1 MSSEPLG
8 QYGAQYAQPYVHQ
21 RRTYLIGKAR
31 PNAPIGRNRESGE
44 IVLIIFGAFLGM
56 LWGLLMPVLPLRIAG
71 LVGLPALAIA
81 AVYVPYRRRTFYKW
95 VEINRT
101 YRRTVRSGRA
111 VWKSDAVDAGTR
123 LDGREVEIGPPPGVG
138 RLRWLSAPFGPD
150 EVAVLMHLE
159 RRTVTAAI
167 EIEGPGVGL
176 RDSEDQEALVD
187 RFGTLLKHV
196 ANGDGFVTRLQ
207 ILARTLPAD
216 PDAHAKD
223 VERRGDPNTPN
234 WLKDSYDQLQSMVST
249 SSEQHRAYLVACM
262 HYTRDLA
269 AEAHAMG
276 RTATGRRARDDE
288 GLAAVMARELTDI
301 CARLAEADIRVR
313 QPLGQARLSSLLH
326 SMYDPDHPIDH
337 IQAMSKRNAW
347 PAELDATHPQFLQAK
362 TRESTTR
369 EPWCH
374 ATAWIKEW
382 PLTPVGVNFLAP
394 LLVHTPDVIRT
405 VAVTMDLEPTDV
417 AIERMLTEKT
427 NDEAEASRAA
437 KMNRTVDPRD
447 LAHTGRV
454 DQRGDDLASG
464 AAGVNLVG
472 YITVSS
478 RNPDALARDKRTI
491 RASAGKSYLKLEWC
505 DREHHRAFVNTLPFA
520 TGIRR

>member
-1 MSSEPLG
+1 
-8 QYGAQYAQPYVHQ
+8 
-21 RRTYLIGKAR
+21 
-31 PNAPIGRNRESGE
+31 
-44 IVLIIFGAFLGM
+44 
-56 LWGLLMPVLPLRIAG
+56 
-71 LVGLPALAIA
+71 
-81 AVYVPYRRRTFYKW
+81 
-95 VEINRT
+95 
-101 YRRTVRSGRA
+101 
-111 VWKSDAVDAGTR
+111 
-123 LDGREVEIGPPPGVG
+123 
-138 RLRWLSAPFGPD
+138 
-150 EVAVLMHLE
+150 MHLE

-176 RDSEDQEALVD
+176 RDSEDQETLVD

-207 ILARTLPAD
+207 MLARTLPAD

-223 VERRGDPNTPN
+223 VERRGDHDAPR
-234 WLKDSYDQLQSMVST
+234 WLQDSYDQLQSMVST

-276 RTATGRRARDDE
+276 RTADGRRQRDDE
-288 GLAAVMARELTDI
+288 GLATVMARELTDI

-313 QPLGQARLSSLLH
+313 QPLGQARLASLVH

-337 IQAMSKRNAW
+337 IQAMSRRNAW
-347 PAELDATHPQFLQAK
+347 PAELDATHPQMLTAK
-362 TRESTTR
+362 TRESATR

-405 VAVTMDLEPTDV
+405 VAVTMELEPTDV

-478 RNPDALARDKRTI
+478 RSPEALARDKRTI

>member
-1 MSSEPLG
+1 MSP
-8 QYGAQYAQPYVHQ
+8 PITP
-21 RRTYLIGKAR
+21 RRTYLIGRAR
-31 PNAPIGRNRESGE
+31 PNAFIGRNRENGE
-44 IVLIIFGAFLGM
+44 IALIIAGAFLGM
-56 LWGLLMPVLPLRIAG
+56 VSGLVVPVLSLRIVL
-71 LVGLPALAIA
+71 LVGFPLLALA
-81 AVYVPYRRRTFYKW
+81 AVYVPYRQRTFYKW
-95 VEINRT
+95 FEINRS
-101 YRRTVRSGRA
+101 YRRTLKRGAVYRSA
-111 VWKSDAVDAGTR
+111 AMEAGTR
-123 LDGREVEIGPPPGVG
+123 LDGQEVEIGPPPGIG
-138 RLRWLSAPFGPD
+138 RITWLSAPFGPD
-150 EVAVLMHLE
+150 EIAVLLHAD
-159 RRTVTAAI
+159 RKTVTAAI

-207 ILARTLPAD
+207 MLARTLPAD

-223 VERRGDPNTPN
+223 VALRGDDRAPA
-234 WLKDSYDQLQSMVST
+234 WLRESYDQLQSMVST

-262 HYTRDLA
+262 HYTRELA
-269 AEAHAMG
+269 AEAQAIA
-276 RTATGRRARDDE
+276 RAARAQTGRKLDRDA
-288 GLAAVMARELTDI
+288 GLAVIMTRELTDI
-301 CARLAEADIRVR
+301 CSRLQEADIRVR
-313 QPLGQARLSSLLH
+313 QPLGQGRLASLIH

-337 IQAMSKRNAW
+337 IQAMTKRNAW
-347 PAELDATHPQFLQAK
+347 PAELDAREPTYLQAK
-362 TRESTTR
+362 TRESATR

-382 PLTPVGVNFLAP
+382 PMTPVGVNFLAP

-405 VAVTMDLEPTDV
+405 VAVTMDLEPTEV

-427 NDEAEASRAA
+427 NDVAEASRAA

-447 LAHTGRV
+447 IAAHHRL
-454 DQRGDDLASG
+454 DQRGEDLASG

-472 YITVSS
+472 YITVSARS
-478 RNPDALARDKRTI
+478 PEALARDKRTI

>member
-1 MSSEPLG
+1 MSSEQLG
-8 QYGAQYAQPYVHQ
+8 QYGTQYAHQ
-21 RRTYLIGKAR
+21 RRSYLIGKAR
-31 PNAPIGRNRESGE
+31 PNAPIGRNRENGE
-44 IVLIIFGAFLGM
+44 IVLIIAGAGLGM
-56 LWGLLMPVLPLRIAG
+56 VWGLIPSLLPLRIAG
-71 LVGLPALAIA
+71 LVGFPLLAIM

-101 YRRTVRSGRA
+101 FRRTVRSGRA
-111 VWKSDAVDAGTR
+111 VWKPDVHEAGTR
-123 LDGREVEIGPPPGVG
+123 LDGREVEVGPPPGVG
-138 RLRWLSAPFGPD
+138 RLRWLTAPFGPD
-150 EVAVLMHLE
+150 EIAVLMHLE

-223 VERRGDPNTPN
+223 VARRGDHNAPR
-234 WLKDSYDQLQSMVST
+234 WLQESYDQLQSMVST

-262 HYTRDLA
+262 HYSRDLA

-276 RTATGRRARDDE
+276 RTAYGRGEKRARDDD
-288 GLAAVMARELTDI
+288 GLATVMARELTDI

-313 QPLGQARLSSLLH
+313 QPLGQARLASLIH

-337 IQAMSKRNAW
+337 IQAMSRRNAW
-347 PAELDATHPQFLQAK
+347 PAELDATHPQYLQAK
-362 TRESTTR
+362 TREAATR

-472 YITVSS
+472 YLTVSARS
-478 RNPDALARDKRTI
+478 PEALARDKRTI

-505 DREHHRAFVNTLPFA
+505 DREHHRAFANTLPFA

>member
-1 MSSEPLG
+1 MTSPP
-8 QYGAQYAQPYVHQ
+8 QTVTR
-21 RRTYLIGKAR
+21 RRTYLIGRAR
-31 PNAPIGRNRESGE
+31 PQSIVGRNRETGE
-44 IVLIIFGAFLGM
+44 IALIVVGAFFGM
-56 LWGLLMPVLPLRIAG
+56 LSGLLIPQLTLRIVG
-71 LVGLPALAIA
+71 LVGFPLLALA
-81 AVYVPYRRRTFYKW
+81 AVYMPYNGRTFYKW
-95 VEINRT
+95 FEINRSFRRTLRRGAT
-101 YRRTVRSGRA
+101 YRSGA
-111 VWKSDAVDAGTR
+111 PEAGIT
-123 LDGREVEIGPPPGVG
+123 LDGREVQIGAPPGVG
-138 RLRWLSAPFGPD
+138 RVQWLSTAFGPD
-150 EVAVLMHLE
+150 ELAVLLHPD
-159 RRTVTAAI
+159 RRTITAAI

-176 RDSEDQEALVD
+176 RDSEDQEALVE

-196 ANGDGFVTRLQ
+196 ANGDGYVTRIQ
-207 ILARTLPAD
+207 MLARTLPAD
-216 PDAHAKD
+216 PDAHAND
-223 VERRGDPNTPN
+223 VRERGNSQAPEWIR
-234 WLKDSYDQLQSMVST
+234 DSYEQLLSMVST

-262 HYTRDLA
+262 HHSRELANEAQTIAKAARAGRERRRMSRDEALA
-269 AEAHAMG
+269 V
-276 RTATGRRARDDE
+276 
-288 GLAAVMARELTDI
+288 VMARELMDI

-313 QPLGQARLSSLLH
+313 QPLGEARLASLIH

-337 IQAMSKRNAW
+337 IQAMSQRNAW
-347 PAELDATHPQFLQAK
+347 PAELDAREPTYLQAK
-362 TRESTTR
+362 TRESETR
-369 EPWCH
+369 DPWCH

-405 VAVTMDLEPTDV
+405 VAVCMDLEPTEL

-427 NDEAEASRAA
+427 NDEAERSRAA

-447 LAHTGRV
+447 VAAHQRV

-472 YITVSS
+472 YLTVSS
-478 RNPDALARDKRTI
+478 PNPEQLARDKRTI